1 MKAGKIREWSP
12 QELEDKEREFSDQ
25 LFRLKFQLAMG
36 QTETLKKV
44 RELRKDRARI
54 KTILR
59 EKEKQVS
66 HAG

>member
-12 QELEDKEREFSDQ
+12 QELEDKEREFTDQ
-25 LFRLKFQLAMG
+25 LFRLKFQLTMG
-36 QTETLKKV
+36 QTDTVKKI

-59 EKEKQVS
+59 EREKQTS
-66 HAG
+66 HAR